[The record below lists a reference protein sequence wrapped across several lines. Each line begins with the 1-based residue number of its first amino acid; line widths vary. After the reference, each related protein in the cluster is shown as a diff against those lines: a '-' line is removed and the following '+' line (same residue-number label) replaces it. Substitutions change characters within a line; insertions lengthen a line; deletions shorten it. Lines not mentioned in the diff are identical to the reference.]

1 MVDFGNFEDE
11 VQFTT
16 VASTNNIGDV
26 ILGDG
31 AIGVIHTTPVF
42 SIVAGTIVSLRIR
55 GRVNNLPK
63 LTGVAWA
70 QGAMLFWDSVNLGL
84 TTAPTLFPAGY
95 APTAQV
101 SADALAPV
109 ILSMGGSSSLIA
121 SVGAPVAALTGS
133 AEAVAFTMNIPANV
147 LISGQALMIDAGFHA
162 TAQNSTDTLQTRIRV
177 GGLTGTVISDS
188 GAVQSAAGTA
198 HKHSVLL
205 TPEVLSATVGTA
217 ETAASC
223 LAAATAKTI
232 GASLTTLNT
241 TATIAV
247 AITYQFSTASA
258 GDTVTLVAG
267 TIQRVPA
274 A

>member
-16 VASTNNIGDV
+16 VASTNSIGDV

-31 AIGVIHTTPVF
+31 AIGVIHSAPVF
-42 SIVAGTIVSLRIR
+42 AIVAGTLVSLRIR

-63 LTGVAWA
+63 ISGVAWS
-70 QGAMLFWDSVNLGL
+70 QNAMLYWDSVNLGL
-84 TTAPTLFPAGY
+84 TTTPTLYPAGY

-101 SADALAPV
+101 SADVLAPV

-121 SVGAPVAALTGS
+121 SVGAPVTGLTGT
-133 AEAVAFTMNIPANV
+133 AEAVAATMNIPANL
-147 LISGQALMIDAGFHA
+147 LISGQPLLIDVGFHA

-217 ETAASC
+217 ESAGSC
-223 LAAATAKTI
+223 LAAATAKTV
-232 GASLTTLNT
+232 GASLTSLNT

-247 AITYQFSTASA
+247 AITYVFSSASA
-258 GDTVTLVAG
+258 GDTATLVAG